1 MKTIV
6 MLDGTERVDGGTLAA
21 TASADVVI
29 DERGAILVNKGG
41 ATGHNINLTELR
53 RVLET
58 KARPRKGKE
67 P

>member
-21 TASADVVI
+21 THHADVVI
-29 DERGAILVNKGG
+29 DANGTVLKCKNGQS
-41 ATGHNINLTELR
+41 GHNINLTELR